1 MYERAKQFTLERP
14 KLRRTVGIILILIG
28 LLGLVMPVI
37 PGIVFVVIGLEFFG
51 MRLLFIDRTIDK
63 MMKKKQIPAE
73 EQSL

>member
-28 LLGLVMPVI
+28 LLGLVMPFI

>member
-14 KLRRTVGIILILIG
+14 KLKRTVGVILILIG

-63 MMKKKQIPAE
+63 MMKKKQIPTE
-73 EQSL
+73 L